1 MIKILI
7 AVALLCAAVFLGPRL
22 ADSQGFVHIATDN
35 YIIETSLTT
44 AIILALV
51 AFVVLH
57 IVVNLLNRSIKLP
70 RSTSNWFARRRNKK
84 QQAILGEAF
93 LAYEEGAY
101 QRALGL
107 VRKYGAK
114 GTLPASLLFLGAK
127 SSFKLGDLVG
137 CRNYLDQAE
146 QTPSGSLLACRLLRA
161 KLNLRLGNAQA
172 ALENLDQVKKDS
184 YTNAITSKLLSE
196 CYEQEGE
203 YDKLIGILPQLKKL
217 KLLNDEE
224 YQAALLK
231 AIKAVVATSQDSN
244 SLVGLINKLSRSERG
259 DAELMTPIVTKL
271 VALGDTVN
279 AAKYTTSLLK
289 HSAATPLLEAIATW
303 REAVPAVLK
312 ELTRQEK
319 QNSVGAQTNQP
330 LLKALANLELKEG
343 KLSEA
348 KEHLQ
353 QAFTLG
359 KSPELYLLA
368 AELNERLAQYDEATK
383 FFALAV
389 RDQSFA
395 PVPVEPET
403 KDEEPKDEAKEEA
416 EQPAES
422 KEETEQ
428 KSA

>member
-35 YIIETSLTT
+35 YIVETSLTT

-57 IVVNLLNRSIKLP
+57 VIVNLLNRSIKLP
-70 RSTSNWFARRRNKK
+70 RSTSNWLSRRRNRK
-84 QQAILGEAF
+84 QQALLGEAF

-114 GTLPASLLFLGAK
+114 GDLPASLLFLGAK
-127 SSFKLGDLVG
+127 SSFKLGDLAG

-146 QTPSGSLLACRLLRA
+146 QTPSGSQLACLLLRA
-161 KLNLRLGNAQA
+161 KLNLKLGNAQA
-172 ALENLDQVKKDS
+172 ALENLEQVKKDS
-184 YTNAITSKLLSE
+184 YTNAITTQLLSE
-196 CYEQEGE
+196 CYEQEGD
-203 YDKLIGILPQLKKL
+203 YDKLLGLLPQLKKL
-217 KLLNDEE
+217 KLVSADD
-224 YQAALLK
+224 YQALLLK
-231 AIKAVVATSQDSN
+231 VITAQVDKTQDSN
-244 SLVGLINKLSRSERG
+244 SLVALTNNLSRSERS
-259 DAELMTPIVTKL
+259 DAEVMTPIITKL

-279 AAKYTTSLLK
+279 AGKFATALLK

-312 ELTRQEK
+312 ELTRQEQ
-319 QNSVGAQTNQP
+319 QNQIGASTNLP
-330 LLKALANLELKEG
+330 LIKALANLELKSG
-343 KLSEA
+343 QLSQA
-348 KEHLQ
+348 KEHLK

-359 KSPELYLLA
+359 KGPELYLLA

-395 PVPVEPET
+395 P
-403 KDEEPKDEAKEEA
+403 EAA
-416 EQPAES
+416 EQSEDKAEDKAADPTEDKSVEAAEDKPA
-422 KEETEQ
+422 
-428 KSA
+428 A